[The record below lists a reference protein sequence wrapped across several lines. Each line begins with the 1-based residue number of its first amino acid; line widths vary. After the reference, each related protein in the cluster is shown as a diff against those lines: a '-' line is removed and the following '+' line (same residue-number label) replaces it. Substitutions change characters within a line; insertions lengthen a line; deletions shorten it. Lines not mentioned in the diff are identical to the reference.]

1 MSSLLYILNIV
12 FLAVTLLQRIVILAQ
27 NLMDLYHARKAAPV
41 PAAV

>member
-1 MSSLLYILNIV
+1 MAGFLYALNLV
-12 FLAVTLLQRIVILAQ
+12 FLAVTLLQRIVILVQ